1 MEITVNQEQARVPVM
16 VFHVNGNITGNTYQQ
31 FEDTV
36 REEIKGGAQYVL
48 LDLTDV
54 GYISSAG
61 LRSLQYLLS
70 LLPRPPASTQDAEQ
84 KTSGAARPI
93 QKSPYLKL
101 LNPALRVLQPLQLV
115 GFDAYFEIYDDYRQA
130 IDSF

>member
-1 MEITVNQEQARVPVM
+1 MEIAVSHEQARVPVT
-16 VFHVNGNITGNTYQQ
+16 VFHVKGNITGNTYQQ

-36 REEIKGGAQYVL
+36 RDAIKGGAQYVL

-70 LLPRPPASTQDAEQ
+70 LLPSRRRLARTPNTRAPSTPS
-84 KTSGAARPI
+84 KNRRT
-93 QKSPYLKL
+93 
-101 LNPALRVLQPLQLV
+101 
-115 GFDAYFEIYDDYRQA
+115 
-130 IDSF
+130 

>member
-1 MEITVNQEQARVPVM
+1 MEIAVSQEQARVPVT
-16 VFHVNGNITGNTYQQ
+16 VVHIKGNITGNTYQQ

-36 REEIKGGAQYVL
+36 RDAIKGGAQYVL
-48 LDLTDV
+48 LDLTEV

-70 LLPRPPASTQDAEQ
+70 LLPKPPALGQDTEH
-84 KTSGAARPI
+84 KGAKHPI

-101 LNPALRVLQPLQLV
+101 LNPSLRALQALQLV
-115 GFDAYFEIYDDYRQA
+115 GFDVFFEIYDDYRQA
-130 IDSF
+130 IESF

>member
-1 MEITVNQEQARVPVM
+1 MEIAITHEQARVPVT
-16 VFHVNGNITGNTYQQ
+16 VFQVNGNLTGNTYQQ
-31 FEDTV
+31 FEDMARV
-36 REEIKGGAQYVL
+36 EIKGGAHYVL

-70 LLPRPPASTQDAEQ
+70 LLPRPQASTQDAE
-84 KTSGAARPI
+84 KKGAARPI

-101 LNPALRVLQPLQLV
+101 LNPSLRVLQPLQLV
-115 GFDAYFEIYDDYRQA
+115 GFDAFFEIYDDYRQA

>member
-1 MEITVNQEQARVPVM
+1 MEITVSHEEARVPVT
-16 VFHVNGNITGNTYQQ
+16 VLHVTGNLTGNTYQQ
-31 FEDTV
+31 FEDTA
-36 REEIKGGAQYVL
+36 RDAIKGGAHYVL

-70 LLPRPPASTQDAEQ
+70 LLPRPPAPAQDAEH
-84 KTSGAARPI
+84 KKVGAARPI

-101 LNPALRVLQPLQLV
+101 FNPSLRALQPLQLV
-115 GFDAYFEIYDDYRQA
+115 GFDAFFEIYDDYRQA

>member
-1 MEITVNQEQARVPVM
+1 MDISVSYEQARVPVT
-16 VFHVNGNITGNTYQQ
+16 VFHVDGNLTGNTYQQ

-36 REEIKGGAQYVL
+36 RDAIKGGAHYLL

-61 LRSLQYLLS
+61 LRSLHYLLS
-70 LLPRPPASTQDAEQ
+70 LLPRPPAPAQDTEH
-84 KTSGAARPI
+84 KEVGAARPI

-101 LNPALRVLQPLQLV
+101 VNPSLRALQPLQLV
-115 GFDAYFEIYDDYRQA
+115 GFDQFFEIYDDYQQA